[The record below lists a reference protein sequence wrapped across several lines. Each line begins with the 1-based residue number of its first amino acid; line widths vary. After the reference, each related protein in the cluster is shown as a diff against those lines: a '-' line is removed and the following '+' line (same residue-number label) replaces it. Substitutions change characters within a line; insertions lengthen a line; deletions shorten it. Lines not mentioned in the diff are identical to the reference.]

1 VASGNPHRR
10 HEARPGRHAA
20 RPGRH
25 RGKRR
30 PIGGTQ
36 TTAVALVALTGV
48 GLAVHGA
55 RREEPVAPPAKN
67 AANAA
72 SQQTRHTTD
81 TASRARPVAMRVG
94 RVTVDSDGFL
104 SWALLDRRT
113 GRITGSAN
121 FAAPSDAM
129 SMVKAWLAAD
139 YLRQHPEPTRAARQR
154 LRIMIRDSDNAAAQ
168 AIYREV
174 GRTESIER
182 MIETCRLTDS
192 AAVPGLWS
200 NTVVSAR
207 DVVRLGLCLADGR
220 AAGPVW
226 TDWLMNEMREVRG
239 TGDFGVRTALDDDT
253 VAIKNGWLLRDE
265 DGLWHVSCLAVAD
278 RWVIAVL
285 ARYPGR
291 EGLETGA
298 DLCRDVGAQLLG
310 IANPVVA
317 AAARG

>member
-1 VASGNPHRR
+1 M
-10 HEARPGRHAA
+10 
-20 RPGRH
+20 
-25 RGKRR
+25 
-30 PIGGTQ
+30 
-36 TTAVALVALTGV
+36 ALVALTGV

-55 RREEPVAPPAKN
+55 RREEVTTPPARTD
-67 AANAA
+67 AAAT
-72 SQQTRHTTD
+72 QQTRHTTD
-81 TASRARPVAMRVG
+81 AASRARPAAMRVG
-94 RVTVDSDGFL
+94 RVTVDYDGFL

-121 FAAPSDAM
+121 FAAPSDTM

-139 YLRQHPEPTRAARQR
+139 YLRQHPKPTQAARQQ

-182 MIETCRLTDS
+182 MVETCRLTDS
-192 AAVPGLWS
+192 AAVPGMWS

-226 TDWLMNEMREVRG
+226 TDWLLDEMRAVRG

-265 DGLWHVSCLAVAD
+265 DGLWHVSCLAIAD
-278 RWVIAVL
+278 RWVISVL

-291 EGLETGA
+291 DGFETGA
-298 DLCRDVGAQLLG
+298 DLCREVGAQLLG